1 MQTKSPLRKH
11 RGVKGSPFYFFQ
23 MLSKFIHPAYLSFM
37 SKKSGV
43 KKITDQLRKEADKL
57 RQWMY
62 EHSSPSTSAQVFCE
76 VANQYANLCAKIYI
90 IEKHW

>member
-1 MQTKSPLRKH
+1 
-11 RGVKGSPFYFFQ
+11 
-23 MLSKFIHPAYLSFM
+23 MLSKFIHPASLSFM

-43 KKITDQLRKEADKL
+43 KKITDQLRKEADEL

-62 EHSSPSTSAQVFCE
+62 EHSSPSTSARVFCE